1 MDRTAIQ
8 TWRDFASAI
17 VDERDPHTI
26 TDLISQL
33 NQDLAK
39 IDSRP
44 QPTVIA
50 INSSES

>member
-26 TDLISQL
+26 TDLISHL
-33 NQDLAK
+33 NQDLAR
-39 IDSRP
+39 IDSKP
-44 QPTVIA
+44 QSTIA
-50 INSSES
+50 INDSES